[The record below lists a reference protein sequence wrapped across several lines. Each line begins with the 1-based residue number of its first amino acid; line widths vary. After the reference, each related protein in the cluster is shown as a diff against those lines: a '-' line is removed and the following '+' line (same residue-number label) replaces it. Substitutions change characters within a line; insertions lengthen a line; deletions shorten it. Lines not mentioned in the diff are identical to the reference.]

1 MSDMTISYR
10 FATSADADTL
20 LQLRLTVLRDVN
32 ELPEDHCFPE
42 AFVEASRRFFT
53 SGDHVTAVAEADGV
67 MVGCATLCPLH
78 LMPTFSHPTGH
89 RGHIMNV
96 YTAPACRRQGIARQ
110 LMTML
115 MDHARAAGMT
125 ELSLDATD
133 AGQALYTALGFA
145 ANEEG
150 MVLTLPMN
158 A

>member
-1 MSDMTISYR
+1 MSTVSINYR
-10 FATSADADTL
+10 FATSADADAL

-32 ELPEDHCFPE
+32 GLPEDHRFPE
-42 AFVEASRRFFT
+42 AFVETNRSFFAL
-53 SGDHVTAVAEADGV
+53 GNHVTAVAEADGV
-67 MVGCATLCPLH
+67 MIGCATLCPLH

-115 MDHARAAGMT
+115 MDHAKAEGMT

-133 AGQALYTALGFA
+133 AGRALYTALGFA
-145 ANEEG
+145 ANAEG
-150 MVLTLPMN
+150 MVKILTN
-158 A
+158 EA

>member
-1 MSDMTISYR
+1 MTISYR
-10 FATSADADTL
+10 FATSADADAL

-32 ELPEDHCFPE
+32 GLPEDHRFPE
-42 AFVEASRRFFT
+42 AFVETNRSFFAS
-53 SGDHVTAVAEADGV
+53 GNHVTAVAEVDGV
-67 MVGCATLCPLH
+67 MIGCATLCPLR

-115 MDHARAAGMT
+115 IDHARAAGMT
-125 ELSLDATD
+125 ELSLDATE
-133 AGQALYTALGFA
+133 AGRALYTALGFV